1 MGLAWFFCHFYNFE
15 SNSNESSCIV
25 WHSFSFSSCIM
36 ASYYNNGIELIK
48 HAGSKCFFYSA
59 KANACVLLA
68 FFREHKALHEIYRH
82 KAVHPRTHCG
92 VSTGGSNKY
101 ACNDSNKPAYT
112 SLHNVKSCKSI
123 T

>member
-1 MGLAWFFCHFYNFE
+1 MGLAWFFCHFYNSE

-48 HAGSKCFFYSA
+48 HAGSKGFFYSA

-68 FFREHKALHEIYRH
+68 FLSGAQS
-82 KAVHPRTHCG
+82 A
-92 VSTGGSNKY
+92 S
-101 ACNDSNKPAYT
+101 
-112 SLHNVKSCKSI
+112 
-123 T
+123 